1 MTSAHASQLPLE
13 MLLIFGSAKLLAEGA
28 VRLGSPAIVGEI
40 IAGILI
46 GPSVL
51 GWVAPNEVLS
61 AFAELGVM
69 FLLFRVGLE
78 CKSTELLRVGGTATL
93 TAVLGV
99 IVPMIA
105 GWGVFRLW
113 GYGQIPSAFMGAAMV
128 ATSVG
133 ITAQVL
139 GERGLLHLLASKVI
153 LAAAVID
160 DVLGLIVLAIVSGA
174 ARGSVNLTEIALIT
188 AFAVSF
194 TLLVAWAGS
203 RTMQRILPRV
213 EQNLAVGEAQF
224 NLSLLALFALA
235 VISAYAGVA
244 AIIGAFL
251 AGMAMA
257 ETIGKRVHDLVHGVT
272 ELFVPFFLV
281 NIGLQLQLAPLRDP
295 AVLTLG
301 LIILAAAV
309 LSKFLGCGLGAW
321 KLGWTEMQRIG
332 AGMIP
337 RGEVG
342 MVVAQIGL
350 ASGAIDQAV
359 YGIAVFMAIFTTV
372 IAPPLL
378 KFTYRDAPVGRRK
391 ADFSIG

>member
-1 MTSAHASQLPLE
+1 

>member
-1 MTSAHASQLPLE
+1 

-51 GWVAPNEVLS
+51 GWVTPNEVLS

-69 FLLFRVGLE
+69 VLLFRVGLE

-174 ARGSVNLTEIALIT
+174 ARGSVNLTEIALMT

-251 AGMAMA
+251 AGMVMA

-301 LIILAAAV
+301 LITLAAAV
-309 LSKFLGCGLGAW
+309 LSKFLGCSLGAW
-321 KLGWTEMQRIG
+321 RLGWTEMQRIG

-350 ASGAIDQAV
+350 ACGAIDQAV
-359 YGIAVFMAIFTTV
+359 YGIAVFMAILTTV

-378 KFTYRDAPVGRRK
+378 KFTYRDAPVGRRE